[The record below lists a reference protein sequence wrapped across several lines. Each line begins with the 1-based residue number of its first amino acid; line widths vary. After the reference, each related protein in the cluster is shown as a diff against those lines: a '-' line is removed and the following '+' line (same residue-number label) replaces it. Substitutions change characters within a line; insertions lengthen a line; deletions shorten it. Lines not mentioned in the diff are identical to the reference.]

1 MDSSTIDYDYL
12 INQIQRNLP
21 TLPTIVN
28 ELTNILQNPDSS
40 TFAVEEVMTSDQ
52 TMTMKILRV
61 ANTSFYRGSRERVT
75 DANEAIGTLGFE
87 KIRNVILTTS
97 VFKMFSEKKAEE
109 QFSLEGLWKHSLG
122 VAAASR
128 TIANYLGRPWHE
140 RAYTCGL
147 VHDIGKVARY
157 KLDENDKT
165 KFFLKDSQVA
175 LDKKINMFKAE
186 LINQSPRHDY
196 LGYLICKNWGLSTYV
211 ENVVRWHHEP
221 NPEKR
226 KKVLSEEAG
235 EVIDLVIIANWAVN
249 HLKFG
254 FGGHNNPD
262 TPSDALFARLN
273 IYSPQIDDLLKQIS
287 AELELTEDFCG
298 MLDENSAI

>member
-1 MDSSTIDYDYL
+1 MSAIDYNFL

-61 ANTSFYRGSRERVT
+61 ANTSFYRGGRDERVT
-75 DANEAIGTLGFE
+75 DANEAIGSLGFE

-97 VFKMFSEKKAEE
+97 VFKMFKEESAENR
-109 QFSLEGLWKHSLG
+109 FSLEELWKHSLG

-128 TIANYLGRPWHE
+128 NLANWLGKPWHE

-157 KLDENDKT
+157 KLDEVDEE
-165 KFFLKDSQVA
+165 KFFLADSQLA
-175 LDKKINMFKAE
+175 LDKKINFFKAE
-186 LINQSPRHDY
+186 LVNQSPRHDY
-196 LGYLICKNWGLSTYV
+196 LGYLICKNCGLSKFV
-211 ENVVRWHHEP
+211 EGVVRWHHEP
-221 NPEKR
+221 NPEAR
-226 KKVLSEEAG
+226 QKVMSEEAG
-235 EVIDLVIIANWAVN
+235 EVIDLVILANWAVN

-254 FGGHNNPD
+254 FSGHETPD
-262 TPSDALFARLN
+262 HPSDALLQRLN
-273 IYSPQIDDLLKQIS
+273 LSPAYIDQILESIS
-287 AELELTEDFCG
+287 AELQLTNEFCS
-298 MLDENSAI
+298 MLDTDSA